1 MENNMKTVKGQAA
14 LDFLMTYGW
23 ALLLIVL
30 AVGALFA
37 LGVFDISGFLGS
49 RATGFA
55 QVHVAAWRVD
65 GAGVLTVKLTN
76 QVGADINVTNA
87 TWTYLGT
94 STTNATVNTTV
105 NNGQTSA
112 TLTLGSVS
120 GITSA
125 GTSYTLPMSMTYVDR
140 ATGFAYQTSGT
151 LTGKSG

>member
-1 MENNMKTVKGQAA
+1 MEKNMKNFKGQAA

-65 GAGVLTVKLTN
+65 SAGVLTVKLTD
-76 QVGADINVTNA
+76 QAGTDINVTNA

-94 STTNATVNTTV
+94 STTNTTINTTI

-125 GTSYTLPMSMTYVDR
+125 GTSYTLPLSIAYVDR
-140 ATGFAYQTSGT
+140 TTSFAYQTSGT

>member
-65 GAGVLTVKLTN
+65 GAGVLTVKLTD
-76 QVGADINVTNA
+76 QAGTDINVTNA
-87 TWTYLGT
+87 TWTYQGT
-94 STTNATVNTTV
+94 STTNATVNTNI

-112 TLTLGSVS
+112 TLALGSVS
-120 GITSA
+120 GITAA
-125 GTSYTLPMSMTYVDR
+125 GTNYNIQLNLGYLDR
-140 ATGFAYQTSGT
+140 ATSFAYQSSGT